1 MPGSETSG
9 CAVALPTVHT
19 VAVVRVADLDATNL
33 AAAAKT
39 RAARTDVTMKASGGG
54 AFKSR
59 IGSRA
64 SGRSVVH
71 RTGM

>member
-9 CAVALPTVHT
+9 CAVALPTAHT

-33 AAAAKT
+33 ATAKT
-39 RAARTDVTMKASGGG
+39 RAARTDVTMKAAGGG

-59 IGSRA
+59 TGSRP
-64 SGRSVVH
+64 SGRSVV
-71 RTGM
+71 